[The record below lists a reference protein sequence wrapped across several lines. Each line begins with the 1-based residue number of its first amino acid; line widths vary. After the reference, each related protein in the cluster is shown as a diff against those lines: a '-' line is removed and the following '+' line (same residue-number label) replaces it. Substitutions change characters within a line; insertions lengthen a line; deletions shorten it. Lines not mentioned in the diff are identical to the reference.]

1 MYVRIDTLT
10 DIGSQSMIS
19 DPIGWDMLQDDNVLM
34 TPGGG
39 GDKQYNELRKKLRL
53 AQDETLR

>member
-1 MYVRIDTLT
+1 MQYTYIDTVT
-10 DIGSQSMIS
+10 EIGSQSIIS
-19 DPIGWDMLQDDNVLM
+19 DPVGWDVLQDDNVLM
-34 TPGGG
+34 TPG

>member
-1 MYVRIDTLT
+1 MYIDTVT
-10 DIGSQSMIS
+10 EIGSQSMIS
-19 DPIGWDMLQDDNVLM
+19 DPMGWDMLQDDNVLM

-39 GDKQYNELRKKLRL
+39 DKHYNELRKKLRL

>member
-1 MYVRIDTLT
+1 MYVEIVT

-19 DPIGWDMLQDDNVLM
+19 DPMGWDDNVLM
-34 TPGGG
+34 TPGA
-39 GDKQYNELRKKLRL
+39 DKQYNELRKKLRL